1 MSKKKVAEN
10 EVKNCTGPG
19 ETLMKSRCIVQR
31 GKKKI
36 PITVFTQYI
45 LRKLDL
51 AHLFLTRR
59 VGIGIVLKRM
69 SNPDLLFQGY

>member
-10 EVKNCTGPG
+10 EVVNCTGPG
-19 ETLMKSRCIVQR
+19 ENLMKSSILHNLE
-31 GKKKI
+31 KKK
-36 PITVFTQYI
+36 PTTVFAQYI
-45 LRKLDL
+45 PGKLDL
-51 AHLFLTRR
+51 AHLFLTRK